1 MTNILK
7 SSLSDQR
14 YSSKGEAVIS
24 VRDML
29 QVLMVIILWAICY
42 PLITTGL
49 TAFSPFHFATLR
61 SLLAGISLLVAGV
74 MLKRS
79 LIPERSTWPSLIIIS
94 LAFTSLGF
102 TGMFLAGGRITPGLA
117 TVIANI
123 QPMLAALLGYF
134 FLTERLTRASGLAL
148 LMGFTGIVVIAY
160 PGLTEFSSNSTTI
173 GIGLVLVGATGVAIG
188 NVMLKFIAN
197 RVDPLIAMA
206 WILLLGAIPLAIAA
220 LIFEPADVMHW
231 NLNSIVTLLTLSIF
245 GTALAFFWW
254 LDLLRRID
262 LNVLNAYTFLTPVFA
277 LFIGIL
283 LYSERLLV
291 IEWFGV
297 AIIMFAV
304 FLASRIRRGT
314 SLPPVEAKPGSSAGH
329 KH

>member
-1 MTNILK
+1 MTNISK
-7 SSLSDQR
+7 SSISDQF
-14 YSSKGEAVIS
+14 YLSKSEAVIS
-24 VRDML
+24 VRDMA
-29 QVLMVIILWAICY
+29 QVLMVIILWSICY

-49 TAFSPFHFATLR
+49 AAFSPFHFATLR
-61 SLLAGISLLVAGV
+61 SLLAGASLLIAGV

-79 LIPERSTWPSLIIIS
+79 IIPQRSTWPGLVIIS
-94 LAFTSLGF
+94 LTFTSLGF
-102 TGMFLAGGRITPGLA
+102 AGMFLAGGRITPGLA

-160 PGLTEFSSNSTTI
+160 PGLTALSSNSTTV
-173 GIGLVLVGATGVAIG
+173 GIGLVLVGAIGVAIG
-188 NVMLKFIAN
+188 NVILKIIAN

-220 LIFEPADVMHW
+220 RIFEPADAMHW
-231 NLNSIVTLLTLSIF
+231 SLASVITLLTLSIF
-245 GTALAFFWW
+245 GTALAFYWW

-297 AIIMFAV
+297 AIIVIAV
-304 FLASRIRRGT
+304 LLASRIKRVT
-314 SLPPVEAKPGSSAGH
+314 FSSPMKAKPGSNAGH
-329 KH
+329 NH